1 MLHKFSVS
9 ALYSRIIRH
18 ATLNLGFQEF
28 SKNFPFLI
36 VFFFFSVSIETMH
49 PVIISVNVPVVWYK
63 LEPLET
69 TIGSFIQTLPGT
81 QVSLNCR
88 ATGIPLPKITWRWEG
103 ERLLQTGISLKLDAV
118 ELKNSGQY
126 TCVATNIAGSAEA
139 NSNITIQGTLKRN

>member
-1 MLHKFSVS
+1 
-9 ALYSRIIRH
+9 
-18 ATLNLGFQEF
+18 
-28 SKNFPFLI
+28 
-36 VFFFFSVSIETMH
+36 MH

-69 TIGSFIQTLPGT
+69 TIGSSIQTLPGT

-88 ATGIPLPKITWRWEG
+88 ATGVPLPKITWKWEG
-103 ERLLQTGISLKLDAV
+103 ESLLQTGISLKLDAV

-139 NSNITIQGTLKRN
+139 SSNITIEGTTCSAVSGGDVRAIL